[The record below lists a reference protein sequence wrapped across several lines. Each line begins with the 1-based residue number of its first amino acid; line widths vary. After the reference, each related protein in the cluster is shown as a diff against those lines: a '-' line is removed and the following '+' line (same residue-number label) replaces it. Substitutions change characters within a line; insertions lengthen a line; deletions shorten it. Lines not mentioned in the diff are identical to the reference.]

1 MPQLQAEKGHI
12 MKLLYLA
19 VALAM
24 TTTGSVAQEAPK
36 FFSETYPSHALG
48 PAMQWYGSLGGE
60 GAELDA
66 LTRELVMVGVAASIP
81 CNYCVYAHAGAAR
94 AAGATEGQVREAV
107 AAAGA
112 IRMWST
118 VLNGMN
124 YDYDQFTAEIDEM
137 QKAAG
142 N

>member
-1 MPQLQAEKGHI
+1 
-12 MKLLYLA
+12 MKSLYHA
-19 VALAM
+19 MAFALIA
-24 TTTGSVAQEAPK
+24 TGSVAQEAPK

-60 GAELDA
+60 GAELDG

-81 CNYCVYAHAGAAR
+81 CDYCVYAHASAAQ
-94 AAGATEGQVREAV
+94 AAGATEAQVREAV

-112 IRMWST
+112 VRMWST

-124 YDYDQFTAEIDEM
+124 YDYDQFTAEIDGM
-137 QKAAG
+137 HDAAG

>member
-1 MPQLQAEKGHI
+1 
-12 MKLLYLA
+12 MKPLYLA
-19 VALAM
+19 TALAM
-24 TTTGSVAQEAPK
+24 TATASIAQEAPK

-66 LTRELVMVGVAASIP
+66 MTRELVMLGVSAQVP
-81 CNYCVYAHAGAAR
+81 CDYCVYAHAKNAR
-94 AAGATEGQVREAV
+94 AAGATEAQIREAV
-107 AAAGA
+107 AAAA
-112 IRMWST
+112 AVRMWST

-124 YDYDQFTAEIDEM
+124 YDYTAFTSEIDKMHES
-137 QKAAG
+137 AG

>member
-1 MPQLQAEKGHI
+1 
-12 MKLLYLA
+12 MKPLYLA

-24 TTTGSVAQEAPK
+24 AATGSVAQDAPK
-36 FFSETYPSHALG
+36 FFSETYPSHSLG

-66 LTRELVMVGVAASIP
+66 VTRELVMLGVSAQVP
-81 CNYCVYAHAGAAR
+81 CDYCVYAHSKNAR
-94 AAGATEGQVREAV
+94 AAGATEAQIREAV
-107 AAAGA
+107 AAAA
-112 IRMWST
+112 AVRMWST

-124 YDYDQFTAEIDEM
+124 YDYTAFTSEIDKMHEG
-137 QKAAG
+137 AG